1 MTALK
6 YGKRPATVDV
16 RDAKLSDFLP
26 GLRKAGLLPKP
37 PAVFG
42 HGNDFSNWL
51 MLANGPAEAT
61 DEFPDDW
68 TAAREGCGDCAWAGP
83 AHETM
88 ELCRNAGRPVP
99 RFTGAVIVEQYG
111 EYSGYD
117 PRTGEND
124 NGSDVREVL
133 KWRQTTG
140 LRDADGNVHKIGPY
154 LALEPKN
161 LDELFYADYLLECCG
176 LGVEVFAR
184 NEQQFAEGKPWTP
197 GGEVVGGHYV
207 PSTGRPRAGYFAFI
221 SWGKRVEG
229 TDAFY
234 TTANDESWGYVSTE
248 MFKAATGLD
257 YEGYDAAQVEQFLTE
272 TARAKAVDL

>member
-1 MTALK
+1 MSALK
-6 YGKRPATVDV
+6 YGKRPATPDA
-16 RDAKLSDFLP
+16 RDAKLGDFLP

-37 PAVFG
+37 PPVFG
-42 HGNDFSNWL
+42 HGNDFAGEQWL
-51 MLANGPAEAT
+51 MLGNGP
-61 DEFPDDW
+61 DDSVSPGFG
-68 TAAREGCGDCAWAGP
+68 GCGNCAWAGP

-88 ELCRNAGRPVP
+88 ELCKNAGRPVP

-124 NGSDVREVL
+124 NGSSVRDVL
-133 KWRQTTG
+133 NWRQTKG

-176 LGVEVFAR
+176 LGVEVFAQ
-184 NEQQFAEGKPWTP
+184 NQQEFAEGRPWTP

-221 SWGKRVEG
+221 SWAKRVEG

-234 TTANDESWGYVSTE
+234 MTANDESWGYVSSE
-248 MFKAATGLD
+248 AFSAKTGRD
-257 YEGYDAAQVEQFLTE
+257 WEGYDAAQVEQFLTE
-272 TARAKAVDL
+272 TARAKAVAL